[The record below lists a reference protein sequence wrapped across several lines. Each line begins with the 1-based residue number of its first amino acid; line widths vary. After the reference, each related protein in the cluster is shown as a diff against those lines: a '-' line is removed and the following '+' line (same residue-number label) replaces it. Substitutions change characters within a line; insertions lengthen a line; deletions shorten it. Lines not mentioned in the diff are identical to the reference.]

1 MLSSRNQ
8 MVKSLLVSL
17 PLIKIRAKEGLYAN
31 VFWLVS
37 NLGDSFD
44 FISSESFIES
54 SNSFK
59 KIGGSLAYPYFRKS
73 PLAFVLSF
81 LK

>member
-1 MLSSRNQ
+1 

-59 KIGGSLAYPYFRKS
+59 KIGGSLDIKFSLAYPYFRKS